1 MIVISVE
8 HDFNEITRNS
18 LLLNLVPDLSPS
30 WRREPNA
37 LWKSLAL
44 RERNFRVRVLT
55 PNRDLLNYALF
66 LDLHRAKRRSWG
78 TYQCS
83 VVVTLLLEFGSN
95 AELFGMEYDVRK
107 PGQNL

>member
-18 LLLNLVPDLSPS
+18 LLLNLIPDLSPS

-44 RERNFRVRVLT
+44 RERNL
-55 PNRDLLNYALF
+55 
-66 LDLHRAKRRSWG
+66 G
-78 TYQCS
+78 
-83 VVVTLLLEFGSN
+83 
-95 AELFGMEYDVRK
+95 
-107 PGQNL
+107 